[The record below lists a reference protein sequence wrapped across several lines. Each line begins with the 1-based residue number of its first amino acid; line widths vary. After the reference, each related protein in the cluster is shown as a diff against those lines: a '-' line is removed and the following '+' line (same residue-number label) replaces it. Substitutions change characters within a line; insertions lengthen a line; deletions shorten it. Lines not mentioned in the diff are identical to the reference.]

1 MLTVSTSLPIRLLR
15 RAQSTR
21 ISLPRRL
28 RALGLMAQGI
38 DQSATFTPDLTPV
51 DQQTRTA
58 AQATTNLI
66 DIAALLE
73 EAAQLVHAQLL
84 PRIQRYRVQIVTVE
98 QLTETQR
105 AWLWDYFVQQIYPLL
120 TPLAIDSGRPFP
132 AIQSRRLNF
141 LVVLQATTHPGRVVE
156 RYGVVQI
163 PARLPRLIQIE
174 PAGSAPVRLGA
185 AKPVRALVWREEIVR
200 YFLPAIFSG
209 TTVTAAY
216 QFRLLRANP
225 ENMQTGPNTTLQPQS
240 PIQTPVVRLDIEKN
254 MPPPLRR
261 WLIDRLHL
269 SPEQVLSCTT
279 PLGLGDLC
287 ELAKQLKPY

>member
-1 MLTVSTSLPIRLLR
+1 
-15 RAQSTR
+15 
-21 ISLPRRL
+21 
-28 RALGLMAQGI
+28 MAQGI
-38 DQSATFTPDLTPV
+38 DQAVSFTPDPTPP
-51 DQQTRTA
+51 DQRTLIA
-58 AQATTNLI
+58 APSTTNLI

-84 PRIQRYRVQIVTVE
+84 PRIHRYHVQIAAIE
-98 QLTETQR
+98 ELSESQR

-163 PARLPRLIQIE
+163 PARLPRLIGVE
-174 PAGSAPVRLGA
+174 AVGSAPARTSTAKSVRH
-185 AKPVRALVWREEIVR
+185 LVWREEIVR

-209 TTVTAAY
+209 MAVTAAY
-216 QFRLLRANP
+216 QFRLLRANSD
-225 ENMQTGPNTTLQPQS
+225 TTYTAPNATAQPQNPVQA
-240 PIQTPVVRLDIEKN
+240 PIVRLDIEKA
-254 MPPPLRR
+254 MPPHLQH
-261 WLIDRLHL
+261 WLLDRLHL

-287 ELAKQLKPY
+287 ELAKQLQSY